1 MGAEPG
7 AAARAAELVLD
18 LALSR
23 SPTLGAGRLVLVD
36 GPSGAG
42 KTTLAAAVA
51 AAAAARGVASQVVHL
66 DAMYDGWDGLPAIG
80 SQLAGLL
87 APLTE
92 GRNGTYRRYDWAAGR
107 YAGTEAVA
115 PVDLLVVEGVGAAA
129 GAVAH
134 LGTVLV
140 WIDAPRD
147 LRRRRGVERDGP
159 TFEAVWERWEASES
173 EAFAR
178 DRGRERADLVLDG
191 TWHG

>member
-1 MGAEPG
+1 M
-7 AAARAAELVLD
+7 ARAVARVLD

-23 SPTLGAGRLVLVD
+23 PPTLGAGRLVLVD

-51 AAAAARGVASQVVHL
+51 AGAAPRGVGSRVVHL
-66 DAMYDGWDGLPAIG
+66 DAMYDGWEGLPGIG
-80 SQLAGLL
+80 AQLAALL
-87 APLTE
+87 APLAE
-92 GRNGTYRRYDWAAGR
+92 GRAGSYRRYDWAAGR
-107 YAGTEAVA
+107 YAGTEPVE

-129 GAVAH
+129 GAIAH

-140 WIDAPRD
+140 WVDAPRD

-159 TFEAVWERWEASES
+159 AFEAVWERWEASEA

-178 DRGRERADLVLDG
+178 DRGRERADVVVDG
-191 TWHG
+191 T

>member
-1 MGAEPG
+1 MPG
-7 AAARAAELVLD
+7 AARAAEQVLD

-23 SPTLGAGRLVLVD
+23 PATLGAGRLVLVD

-51 AAAAARGVASQVVHL
+51 AAAAVRGVASQVVHL
-66 DAMYDGWDGLPAIG
+66 DAMYDGWEGLPGIG
-80 SQLAGLL
+80 AHLAALL
-87 APLTE
+87 APLAE
-92 GRNGTYRRYDWAAGR
+92 GRAGAYRRYDWAAGR
-107 YAGTEAVA
+107 YAGTATVD

-140 WIDAPRD
+140 WVDAPRD

-159 TFEAVWERWEASES
+159 SFEAVWEEWEASEV
-173 EAFAR
+173 ETFAR
-178 DRGRERADLVLDG
+178 DRGRERADLVVDG
-191 TWHG
+191 TASR